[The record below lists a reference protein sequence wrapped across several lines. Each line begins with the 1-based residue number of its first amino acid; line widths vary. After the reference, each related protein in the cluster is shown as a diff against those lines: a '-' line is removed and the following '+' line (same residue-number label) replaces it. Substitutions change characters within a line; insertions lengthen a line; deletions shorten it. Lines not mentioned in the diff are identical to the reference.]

1 MGLSPCQSE
10 RERERERERKEVS
23 MGFGF
28 EEASRACRKWFSEDF
43 EEEADGVAVA
53 WRGVDVF

>member
-1 MGLSPCQSE
+1 
-10 RERERERERKEVS
+10 

-28 EEASRACRKWFSEDF
+28 EEVGRACQKWFSEDF

-53 WRGVDVF
+53 RHGIEEEAGQF

>member
-1 MGLSPCQSE
+1 
-10 RERERERERKEVS
+10 

-28 EEASRACRKWFSEDF
+28 EEAGRAYWKWFSEDF

-53 WRGVDVF
+53 WCGVEEEARQF

>member
-1 MGLSPCQSE
+1 MP
-10 RERERERERKEVS
+10 
-23 MGFGF
+23 MGFEF
-28 EEASRACRKWFSEDF
+28 EKASRACRKWFSGDF

>member
-1 MGLSPCQSE
+1 M
-10 RERERERERKEVS
+10 S

-28 EEASRACRKWFSEDF
+28 EEASRACQKWFSEDF

-53 WRGVDVF
+53 LMYSKEKPRAQ